1 MVTYW
6 LSGDI
11 GRQRQTLPAASAC
24 VWGRCANRPLTGKKL
39 SSTPLLSLIDRIIL
53 PCAALDPPD
62 GLDLGVQALQVDLQ
76 GWSRSST
83 IGEVIS
89 KCHFE

>member
-1 MVTYW
+1 MCGGGVVLTY
-6 LSGDI
+6 I
-11 GRQRQTLPAASAC
+11 
-24 VWGRCANRPLTGKKL
+24 VVLT
-39 SSTPLLSLIDRIIL
+39 SPPPTRRNSRRTPLLGLIDRIIL

-62 GLDLGVQALQVDLQ
+62 GLDLGVQALQGHLQ